1 MKFISK
7 LEKKIGK
14 FAIPNLMRVLIA
26 CYIVGYVFQTTF
38 PEFLNFLTLEPYYIL
53 KGQVWRLVT
62 WVIVPEAGFN
72 IFFTLIMLYFYYSI
86 GTDLERTWGEFR
98 FNLYI
103 FGGIIFTDIAAMILY
118 FVIGGDA
125 SFAVSMAGLFSTYYI
140 NLSLFLAF
148 AMTYPD
154 HQVLF
159 MFVVPVKMKWMG
171 LVYLI
176 LQFYFILTTDWI
188 GRTAIIASLFNFI
201 LFYLMTRNYKKISPQ
216 EIKRK
221 TEFKKQ
227 VREVTIPGAVRH
239 RCAVCGRTDV
249 DFPELEFR
257 FCSKCDGNF
266 EYCQDHLFTHEHVK
280 KN

>member
-53 KGQVWRLVT
+53 KGQVWRLVS

-103 FGGIIFTDIAAMILY
+103 FGGIIFTDIAALILY

-154 HQVLF
+154 HQILF

-201 LFYLMTRNYKKISPQ
+201 LFYLMTRNYKKISPH

-221 TEFKKQ
+221 TEFKRQ

>member
-38 PEFLNFLTLEPYYIL
+38 PEFLNFLTLEPYFIL

-62 WVIVPEAGFN
+62 WIIVPESGFN

-103 FGGIIFTDIAAMILY
+103 FGGIIFTDIAAMILF
-118 FVIGGDA
+118 FVIGGQA
-125 SFAVSMAGLFSTYYI
+125 SFALSMAGLFSTYYI

-188 GRTAIIASLFNFI
+188 GKTAIIASLFNFI
-201 LFYLMTRNYKKISPQ
+201 LFYLMTRNYKKISPH

-221 TEFKKQ
+221 TEFKRQ

>member
-53 KGQVWRLVT
+53 KGQVWRLVS

-103 FGGIIFTDIAAMILY
+103 FGGIIFTDIAALILY

-154 HQVLF
+154 HQILF

-176 LQFYFILTTDWI
+176 LQFYFILTTDLI

-201 LFYLMTRNYKKISPQ
+201 LFYLMTRNYKKISPH

-221 TEFKKQ
+221 TEFKRQ

>member
-53 KGQVWRLVT
+53 KGQVWRLVS

-103 FGGIIFTDIAAMILY
+103 FGGIIFTDIAALILY
-118 FVIGGDA
+118 FVIGGDT

-154 HQVLF
+154 HQILF

-201 LFYLMTRNYKKISPQ
+201 LFYLMTRNYKKISPH

-221 TEFKKQ
+221 TEFKRQ
-227 VREVTIPGAVRH
+227 IREVTIPGAVRH

>member
-103 FGGIIFTDIAAMILY
+103 FGGIIFTDIAALILY

-154 HQVLF
+154 HQILF

-201 LFYLMTRNYKKISPQ
+201 LFYLMTRNYKKISPH

-221 TEFKKQ
+221 TEFKRQ

>member
-7 LEKKIGK
+7 LERKIGK
-14 FAIPNLMRVLIA
+14 FAIPNLMRILIA
-26 CYIVGYVFQTTF
+26 CYVIGYVFQLTY
-38 PEFLNFLTLEPYYIL
+38 PGFLDFLTLEPYYIF
-53 KGQVWRLVT
+53 KGQVWRLLT
-62 WVIVPEAGFN
+62 WVIVPESGFN
-72 IFFTLIMLYFYYSI
+72 ILFTLIMLYFYYSI
-86 GTDLERTWGEFR
+86 GTNLEQTWGEFR

-103 FGGIIFTDIAAMILY
+103 FGGVIFTDIAAVILY
-118 FVIGGDA
+118 FVVGSQA
-125 SFAVSMAGLFSTYYI
+125 SFALSMSGLFSTYYI

-148 AMTYPD
+148 ALTYPENE
-154 HQVLF
+154 VLF

-176 LQFYFILTTDWI
+176 LQIYFILNTNWV

-201 LFYLMTRNYKKISPQ
+201 LFYLMTRNYKKISPH

-227 VREVTIPGAVRH
+227 VRQVTAPGGVRH
-239 RCAVCGRTDV
+239 RCAICGRTDV
-249 DFPELEFR
+249 DFPDLEFR

>member
-53 KGQVWRLVT
+53 KGQVWRLVS

-103 FGGIIFTDIAAMILY
+103 FGGIIFTDIAALILY

-154 HQVLF
+154 HQILF

-201 LFYLMTRNYKKISPQ
+201 LFYLMTRNYKKISPH

-221 TEFKKQ
+221 TEFKRQ
-227 VREVTIPGAVRH
+227 IREVTIPGAVRH

>member
-53 KGQVWRLVT
+53 KGQVWRLVS

-103 FGGIIFTDIAAMILY
+103 FGGIIFTDIAALILY

-154 HQVLF
+154 HQILF

-188 GRTAIIASLFNFI
+188 
-201 LFYLMTRNYKKISPQ
+201 
-216 EIKRK
+216 
-221 TEFKKQ
+221 
-227 VREVTIPGAVRH
+227 
-239 RCAVCGRTDV
+239 
-249 DFPELEFR
+249 
-257 FCSKCDGNF
+257 
-266 EYCQDHLFTHEHVK
+266 
-280 KN
+280 

>member
-1 MKFISK
+1 
-7 LEKKIGK
+7 
-14 FAIPNLMRVLIA
+14 
-26 CYIVGYVFQTTF
+26 
-38 PEFLNFLTLEPYYIL
+38 
-53 KGQVWRLVT
+53 
-62 WVIVPEAGFN
+62 
-72 IFFTLIMLYFYYSI
+72 
-86 GTDLERTWGEFR
+86 
-98 FNLYI
+98 
-103 FGGIIFTDIAAMILY
+103 MILF
-118 FVIGGDA
+118 FVIGGQA
-125 SFAVSMAGLFSTYYI
+125 SFALSMAGLFSTYYI

-188 GRTAIIASLFNFI
+188 GKTAIIASLFNFI
-201 LFYLMTRNYKKISPQ
+201 LFYLMTRNYKKISPH

-227 VREVTIPGAVRH
+227 VREVSMPGVARH
-239 RCAVCGRTDV
+239 KCAVCGRTDV

>member
-26 CYIVGYVFQTTF
+26 CYIVGYVFQMTY
-38 PEFLNFLTLEPYYIL
+38 PGFLGFLTLEPYYIF
-53 KGQVWRLVT
+53 KGQVWRLIT
-62 WVIVPEAGFN
+62 WIIVPEAGFN
-72 IFFTLIMLYFYYSI
+72 ILFTLIMLYFYYSI

-103 FGGIIFTDIAAMILY
+103 FGGILFTDIAAIILY
-118 FVIGGDA
+118 FVIGSQS
-125 SFAVSMAGLFSTYYI
+125 SFALSMAGLFSTYYI
-140 NLSLFLAF
+140 NLSLFLAY
-148 AMTYPD
+148 AMTYPE

-171 LVYLI
+171 LVYLV
-176 LQFYFILTTDWI
+176 LQFYFVLTTNWV

-201 LFYLMTRNYKKISPQ
+201 LFYLLTRNYKKISPH
-216 EIKRK
+216 EMKRK
-221 TEFKKQ
+221 AEFKKQ
-227 VREVTIPGAVRH
+227 VKVVSAPGSIRH

>member
-62 WVIVPEAGFN
+62 WIIVPESGFN

-103 FGGIIFTDIAAMILY
+103 FGGIIFTDIAAMILF
-118 FVIGGDA
+118 FVIGGQA
-125 SFAVSMAGLFSTYYI
+125 SFALSMAGLFSTYYI

-176 LQFYFILTTDWI
+176 LQVYFIFTADWI
-188 GRTAIIASLFNFI
+188 GRTAIIASLLNFI
-201 LFYLMTRNYKKISPQ
+201 LFYLMTRNYKKISPH

-227 VREVTIPGAVRH
+227 VREVSMPGVARH
-239 RCAVCGRTDV
+239 KCAICGRTDV